1 MAEFI
6 LSAFA
11 DEYGSMIDEQI
22 EGLKKNGIG
31 YMEIRGV
38 DGTNISDI
46 TIEKAEE
53 VRAKLDAAGI
63 GVSSIG
69 SPIGKIKLE
78 DDFEAHLRKLRH
90 TIAVAKVLGCD
101 RIRMFSFYIPD
112 THDLA
117 PVRDA
122 VMERLGRMLEIA
134 DEEGVTLCHENERGI
149 YGETVEGCVD
159 IQKTFG
165 GRIKCVFDHANFI
178 VSDIEAFP
186 YAFNILCDDIFYMHI
201 KDAGHAPDGTM
212 QIFPAGEGA
221 GNFEATF
228 RRLKSCD
235 KTYFCTLEPHLRVF
249 GGLEALEAAKHD
261 GLVKNSFSTNA
272 EAFGA
277 AADAIKRYL

>member
-1 MAEFI
+1 MANFI

-11 DEYGSMIDEQI
+11 DEYSPMIDEQI
-22 EGLKKNGIG
+22 IGLKKNGIG

-38 DGTNISDI
+38 DNVNVADI
-46 TIEKAEE
+46 TLDKARE
-53 VRAKLDAAGI
+53 VKAKLDAAGI

-69 SPIGKIKLE
+69 SPIGKIKLT
-78 DDFEAHLRKLRH
+78 DDFEAHLDKLRH
-90 TIAVAKVLGCD
+90 VIEIAKILDCN
-101 RIRMFSFYIPD
+101 RIRMFSFYVDD

-117 PVRDA
+117 PARDA

-134 DEEGVTLCHENERGI
+134 DAEGMILCHENERGI

-178 VSDIEAFP
+178 VSGIEAFP
-186 YAFNILCDDIFYMHI
+186 YAYEVLKDDIFYMHI
-201 KDAGHAPDGTM
+201 KDAGRAADGSM
-212 QIFPAGEGA
+212 QIYPAGEGA

-228 RRLKSCD
+228 RHLREYD
-235 KTYFCTLEPHLRVF
+235 KTFFCTLEPHLKVF

-261 GLVKNSFSTNA
+261 GLIKNQFATGE
-272 EAFGA
+272 EAFCA

>member
-1 MAEFI
+1 MAKFI

-11 DEYGSMIDEQI
+11 DEYGPTIDEQI
-22 EGLKKNGIG
+22 EGLHKNGIG

-46 TIEKAEE
+46 TLEKAQE
-53 VRAKLDAAGI
+53 VRAKLDAANI

-78 DDFEAHLRKLRH
+78 DDFEAHIAKFRH
-90 TIAVAKVLGCD
+90 TIEVAKILGCD

-122 VMERLGRMLEIA
+122 VMERLGRLLAIA

-178 VSDIEAFP
+178 VSGIEAFP
-186 YAFNILCDDIFYMHI
+186 YAFNVLCDDIFYMHI
-201 KDAGHAPDGTM
+201 KDAGRAVDGSM

-228 RRLKSCD
+228 RRLRGYD
-235 KTYFCTLEPHLRVF
+235 KTFFCTVEPHLKVF

-261 GLVKNSFSTNA
+261 GLVKNQFATSA

-277 AADAIKRYL
+277 ACDAIKRYI

>member
-1 MAEFI
+1 MAKFI

-11 DEYGSMIDEQI
+11 DEYSPEIDRQI
-22 EGLKKNGIG
+22 EGLKKNGID

-46 TIEKAEE
+46 TLEKAEE
-53 VRAKLDAAGI
+53 VHAKLKAAGI

-69 SPIGKIKLE
+69 SPIGKIKLT
-78 DDFEAHLRKLRH
+78 DDFDAHLDKLRH
-90 TIAVAKVLGCD
+90 TIRIAKILECD
-101 RIRMFSFYIPD
+101 RIRMFSFYVDD

-122 VMERLGRMLEIA
+122 VMERLGKLLEVA
-134 DEEGVTLCHENERGI
+134 EAEGVILCHENERGI
-149 YGETVEGCVD
+149 YGDVATRCLD
-159 IQKTFG
+159 IQKEFDS
-165 GRIKCVFDHANFI
+165 RIKCVFDHANFI

-186 YAFNILCDDIFYMHI
+186 YAFDILCDDIFYMHI
-201 KDAGHAPDGTM
+201 KDAGHATDGSM

-228 RRLKSCD
+228 RRLRAYD
-235 KTYFCTLEPHLRVF
+235 KTFYCTLEPHLKVF

-261 GLVKNSFSTNA
+261 GLVKNQFATNE
-272 EAFGA
+272 EAFCA